1 MATGSKIAALST
13 AGERQHDQPAKFSR
27 YRSLRDKSAPE
38 TPNAVNA
45 MSRSDSHSHEAG
57 QQQDATSGNSIARSM
72 SRYRRRA
79 NSVATND
86 NATQKL
92 NSDPPSNGQVPPP
105 VPAIPR
111 PLRTVDLGGHQQKQ
125 DDGPGTPLTSPRTHP
140 RHTDSTSKHR
150 RRMSGFQSRPSTAS
164 DENQRRGTA
173 DRNERQR
180 RFDEQ
185 EAARRT
191 EEAARWEADTERMIA
206 EQKKKDLQR
215 LELQLA
221 NSQRASA
228 LSHKPRSPVIE
239 KFVLLAK
246 GRKSKDVLSPT
257 TPTSGGNDWKGHATT
272 HATHAK
278 AIPTGIQVGGRG
290 IVPQT
295 DAPNSAINAGDR
307 NVTVRYKH
315 HTFSLEVT
323 PETTPIDI
331 LFQASQKMTHDIE
344 ISPSSCVVIE
354 VYGALGLERR
364 LRRYERIRDVM
375 NSWDR
380 DAQNQLV
387 VAVTESA
394 EEVHDLDVS
403 GIPSGEA
410 PQGIQLYM
418 YHSNRPGKW
427 NKRWI
432 TLLENGQIFCAKK
445 PNARTSDKDTMNL
458 CRLSDYDIYTPT
470 DSQMRRHLKPPKR
483 YAFAVRSQ
491 QKTTVF
497 LNTEN
502 YVHYFSTEDP
512 KVAAQFKEKIH
523 AWRSWYL
530 LDRRPEARR
539 TQKVSVPKTDE
550 TPPQITQVKHTPNK
564 SATVATADGH
574 RARVSVDE
582 SPYSIGQFE
591 PLLDMK
597 RFDKRLSQ
605 FGASAGADTSTMP
618 KDSTTSHSGRPS
630 REGKP
635 KLSLKL
641 IDTIKSTNEGAFT
654 GGGLLGE
661 GYEERKQA
669 QAEADRAGGGSRNAA
684 FTDGPSLLN
693 KQSAPASPT
702 QKPESPSWFP
712 SAIEHSAKQRST
724 SSSSRPS
731 TSAGV
736 MPTRRQSL
744 SSRPPPPPLP
754 LGLINS
760 NSSTRP
766 ATQHGQSHPH
776 PLTSQPISGSGG
788 GNPSHANRRGDRPKP
803 LVDITP
809 TFQEPPQWSKEGKG
823 HGVKAPEG
831 MAHLVDL
838 ISVGNNGSGGGG
850 KNNNNFLEVPT
861 RSAVLRRPD
870 TSAGA
875 SSLARTRSKS
885 AGAPRAAG
893 EQPTPPVPALP
904 GKLIDGAGGGEERGR
919 GRWRERE
926 RERERERM
934 NGSVPATA
942 ASAAAA
948 RERERERAKSKARE
962 RERELEREREYR
974 ERKRAYN
981 SVPGRTGTL
990 KTV

>member
-1 MATGSKIAALST
+1 MATGPEIVALSA

-27 YRSLRDKSAPE
+27 YRSLRGKSAS
-38 TPNAVNA
+38 TAPNTANA
-45 MSRSDSHSHEAG
+45 MSRSDSHEAY
-57 QQQDATSGNSIARSM
+57 QQQDATTTSGNSIARSM

-92 NSDPPSNGQVPPP
+92 NSDPPPNGEVAPP

-111 PLRTVDLGGHQQKQ
+111 LLRTVDLGGHQQKQ

-173 DRNERQR
+173 ARDERQR
-180 RFDEQ
+180 RLDEQ
-185 EAARRT
+185 EAAR
-191 EEAARWEADTERMIA
+191 WDADTDRMIA
-206 EQKKKDLQR
+206 EQKRKDLQR
-215 LELQLA
+215 LEVQLA

-272 HATHAK
+272 TTHADHAR
-278 AIPTGIQVGGRG
+278 AIPTGIQAGGRG

-307 NVTVRYKH
+307 NVTVRCRH

-323 PETTPIDI
+323 PETTTVDI
-331 LFQASQKMTHDIE
+331 LFQTAQRMTHDPE
-344 ISPSSCVVIE
+344 ISPASCVVIE
-354 VYGALGLERR
+354 VYAALGLERR

-387 VAVTESA
+387 IAVTESA
-394 EEVHDLDVS
+394 EEDHDLDVS

-432 TLLENGQIFCAKK
+432 TLLENGQILCSKK
-445 PNARTSDKDTMNL
+445 PNARTSDKDTANL

-497 LNTEN
+497 MNTEN

-512 KVAAQFKEKIH
+512 KVAAQFKEKVQ

-550 TPPQITQVKHTPNK
+550 TVPQTTPVKPTPK
-564 SATVATADGH
+564 RSATVDGH
-574 RARVSVDE
+574 KFRASVDE
-582 SPYSIGQFE
+582 SPYPIGQFE
-591 PLLDMK
+591 PLIDMK
-597 RFDKRLSQ
+597 RFDKPLSQ
-605 FGASAGADTSTMP
+605 FGAPAVADTSTMP
-618 KDSTTSHSGRPS
+618 KASTTSHSGRPS

-635 KLSLKL
+635 NLNLNMKL
-641 IDTIKSTNEGAFT
+641 IDTIKSANEEAFT

-669 QAEADRAGGGSRNAA
+669 QAEADRTGGRSRDAA

-693 KQSAPASPT
+693 KQSAPASPV

-724 SSSSRPS
+724 SSSSRPN

-736 MPTRRQSL
+736 IPTRRSSL

-754 LGLINS
+754 LSLINS

-766 ATQHGQSHPH
+766 ATQHGSSHPH
-776 PLTSQPISGSGG
+776 PLASQPISA
-788 GNPSHANRRGDRPKP
+788 HANRRGDRPPKP

-809 TFQEPPQWSKEGKG
+809 TFQEPPQWSREGKG

-838 ISVGNNGSGGGG
+838 ISVGNGNGNG
-850 KNNNNFLEVPT
+850 KNSFLEVPT
-861 RSAVLRRPD
+861 RSAVMRRPA
-870 TSAGA
+870 TSSAATGAGTL
-875 SSLARTRSKS
+875 LARTWSKS
-885 AGAPRAAG
+885 TGDRDPVPHQQQ
-893 EQPTPPVPALP
+893 QPPPVPALP
-904 GKLIDGAGGGEERGR
+904 GRLIDGAGSEERGR
-919 GRWRERE
+919 GRGREG
-926 RERERERM
+926 ERERM
-934 NGSVPATA
+934 GGRGNSVS
-942 ASAAAA
+942 ASAAA

-962 RERELEREREYR
+962 REREREYR
-974 ERKRAYN
+974 ERERAYN
-981 SVPGRTGTL
+981 SVPGRAGTL